1 MISIDTIYQR
11 VLALANKEQRGYITP
26 QEFNL
31 FANQAQMDIFEQYF
45 YDINQISRTPGNQT
59 EFSNHIDILNEK
71 INLFEVTSTPE
82 NLGANAKI
90 NLYSSI
96 YRLGTVIY
104 RPSDD
109 PVEIEEVER
118 NELLYI
124 NKSSLLKPTSRRP
137 VYIRFKSSS
146 GSQIQVYPTDLAGG
160 EVSYTY
166 ITQPNKVSWGYVV
179 VNDKAMYD
187 PSNTVNFSL
196 HASEEGELTNRILG
210 LAGITL
216 KQPDLS
222 QAAAQSETVRIQ
234 QEKQ

>member
-45 YDINQISRTPGNQT
+45 YDLNQLLRIRNNSDEYANIRDNLQ
-59 EFSNHIDILNEK
+59 EK
-71 INLFEVTSTPE
+71 ITIFERTNTGS
-82 NLGANAKI
+82 GSINA
-90 NLYSSI
+90 SDV
-96 YRLGTVIY
+96 YRLGTIRVDINGVF
-104 RPSDD
+104 
-109 PVEIEEVER
+109 VEAEEVHQK
-118 NELLYI
+118 ELRHMLQGP
-124 NKSSLLKPTSRRP
+124 LTKPTSKRP
-137 VYIRFKSSS
+137 VYHRRNATIVIYPENVDFTYDYVKS
-146 GSQIQVYPTDLAGG
+146 PH
-160 EVSYTY
+160 
-166 ITQPNKVSWGYVV
+166 KVNWGYVV

-187 PSNTVNFSL
+187 PSTTLNFEL
-196 HASEEGELTNRILG
+196 HRSEEGELTNRILG

-222 QAAAQSETVRIQ
+222 QAAAQAEAVKVQ